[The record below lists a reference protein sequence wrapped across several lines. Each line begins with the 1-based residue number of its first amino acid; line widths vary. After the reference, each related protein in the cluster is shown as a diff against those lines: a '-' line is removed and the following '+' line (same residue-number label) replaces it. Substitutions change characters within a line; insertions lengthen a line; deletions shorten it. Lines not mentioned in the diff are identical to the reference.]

1 MYCTDSAVVGLE
13 AVSPVDIIL
22 DPPEKLVIEVE
33 STGGYYRHAWYRN
46 DEQLYPNGDNTFLQD
61 TPERFSE
68 FFQVFVED
76 PTDTSH
82 HGIYRVELIDDQSVA
97 LQTQEFTVT
106 PSGEFTHAVLCT
118 ANS

>member
-1 MYCTDSAVVGLE
+1 MVGLE

-46 DEQLYPNGDNTFLQD
+46 DEQLYPNGDNTFSQT

-68 FFQVFVED
+68 FFQVFVENL
-76 PTDTSH
+76 TDTSH
-82 HGIYRVELIDDQSVA
+82 HGIYRVELIDDQSIA
-97 LQTQEFTVT
+97 LQTQKLSVT
-106 PSGEFTHAVLCT
+106 PSGEFTHAVLCSIT
-118 ANS
+118 S